1 MFLKQT
7 MFLNSKGF
15 YCIKQA
21 SRAWSNRLSNFS
33 FKKRVCKKKGWY
45 NLIWKG
51 HNKNYIIIQI
61 YVDDIIFNVDNESLY
76 KEFSKLMQGEFE
88 KSMMESSRS
97 SLTSKTSKE
106 KRTLLF
112 INKVHQI
119 NVEEIQ
125 HVKPQAMMTL
135 IHTFVQVEKDENEIH
150 GTRWSW
156 CF

>member
-1 MFLKQT
+1 
-7 MFLNSKGF
+7 
-15 YCIKQA
+15 
-21 SRAWSNRLSNFS
+21 
-33 FKKRVCKKKGWY
+33 
-45 NLIWKG
+45 
-51 HNKNYIIIQI
+51 
-61 YVDDIIFNVDNESLY
+61 
-76 KEFSKLMQGEFE
+76 MQGEFE

-150 GTRWSW
+150 GTR
-156 CF
+156 